1 MRVNRLHEMLHESD
15 RPLFGIFM
23 NFATARQVEFA
34 GHAGF
39 DWVLLDAEHDG
50 LTVDQAYELVIAADA
65 VGLGTVVRAPA
76 NRPELLLAYAETGA
90 NSIIAPH
97 VDSAAAGEAL
107 VSSLSYPPRGARGLG
122 SGSRAANYGLTQTP
136 AEYFSQGAHALPA
149 ALLEDASAYDDLDA
163 LLAIDGLDIF
173 CLGAGDLSGS
183 LGVPGQYDHPEVQR
197 RVSAASDAIL
207 AAGKIVSSSVG
218 DGAAARRAAQA
229 GHRLIAC
236 SNSGLFGRAA
246 KEYLADACRD

>member
-1 MRVNRLHEMLHESD
+1 MRVNRLKEMLEEST

-50 LTVDQAYELVIAADA
+50 LTVDQAYQLVIAADA
-65 VGLGTVVRAPA
+65 VGLGSVVRVPA

-97 VDSAAAGEAL
+97 VDSARSAEAL
-107 VSSLSYPPRGARGLG
+107 VSSLSYPPRGTRGLG
-122 SGSRAANYGLTQTP
+122 SGARAANYGLTQTP
-136 AEYFSQGAHALPA
+136 AEYFTQGAHALPA
-149 ALLEDASAYDDLDA
+149 ALLEDVSAYDDLDQ
-163 LLAIDGLDIF
+163 LLAVDGLDIF
-173 CLGAGDLSGS
+173 CLGSGDLSGS
-183 LGVPGQYDHPEVQR
+183 LGVPGQYDHPEVIE
-197 RVSAASDAIL
+197 RVEKAASAIL
-207 AAGKIVSSSVG
+207 AAGKIISSSVG
-218 DGAAARRAAQA
+218 DGTAARRAAQA

-246 KEYLADACRD
+246 KEYLAHASGD